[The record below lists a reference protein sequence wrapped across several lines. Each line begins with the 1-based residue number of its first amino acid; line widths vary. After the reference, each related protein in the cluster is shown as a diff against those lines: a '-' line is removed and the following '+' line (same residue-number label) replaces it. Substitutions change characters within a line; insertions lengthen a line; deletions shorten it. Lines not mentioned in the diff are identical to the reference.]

1 MDPLLMV
8 GAAAGAILAIFG
20 VIALG
25 WKAFIAAVESAI
37 GSRIDRVVQQQFEQ
51 DADFNQALGEVALR
65 LERIESC
72 VGEVRAQVFPNSGS
86 SLRDRVDALYELV
99 LTS

>member
-1 MDPLLMV
+1 V
-8 GAAAGAILAIFG
+8 QAVIHAGAVAGAIAAITGVAILA
-20 VIALG
+20 
-25 WKAFIAAVESAI
+25 WKGFIAAVESAI

-65 LERIESC
+65 LERIEEC
-72 VGEVRAQVFPNSGS
+72 VGEVKAQVFPNSGS

>member
-8 GAAAGAILAIFG
+8 GAAAGAILAISG
-20 VIALG
+20 VMALG
-25 WKAFIAAVESAI
+25 WKAFIAAVETAI
-37 GSRIDRVVQQQFEQ
+37 GKRIDRVVQQQHEQ
-51 DADFNQALGEVALR
+51 DADFADVVGSITVRLGN
-65 LERIESC
+65 IESC
-72 VGEVRAQVFPNSGS
+72 LQDVRAQVYPNSGS

>member
-8 GAAAGAILAIFG
+8 GAGAGAILAISG
-20 VIALG
+20 VMALG
-25 WKAFIAAVESAI
+25 WRAFIAAVETAI
-37 GSRIDRVVQQQFEQ
+37 GKRIDRVVQQQHEQ
-51 DADFNQALGEVALR
+51 DEDFTGMVAVLSER
-65 LERIESC
+65 LTGIESC
-72 VGEVRAQVFPNSGS
+72 LKDVRAQVYPNSGS

>member
-1 MDPLLMV
+1 MSGLIQ
-8 GAAAGAILAIFG
+8 AGAVAGAVLALAA
-20 VIALG
+20 VAALG

-37 GSRIDRVVQQQFEQ
+37 GSRIDRIVQQQHEQ
-51 DADFNQALGEVALR
+51 DADFNEMLAALTAR
-65 LERIESC
+65 LAGIESC
-72 VGEVRAQVFPNSGS
+72 MRDVKAQVYPNSGS